1 MNYIWTLIIVV
12 CIIFSFINGSSE
24 ELFSSIL
31 DVPEKSL
38 NTLLSIGSVLIIYGG
53 IFKILEK
60 SGIINKISFLFS
72 GIVEKIFN
80 YKKGSE
86 LNDLICISLISNM
99 IGLGQLNTNVS
110 LKIVSIMK
118 ESNDKTNIGRFLL
131 INISSFTILPLSLL
145 SIRENYFASFNLL
158 FIPILIITSFI
169 TTVFSIIIGRLL
181 IHE

>member
-1 MNYIWTLIIVV
+1 MNYIWTLIIVI
-12 CIIFSFINGSSE
+12 CIIFSFINESSE
-24 ELFSSIL
+24 DLFSCIL

-38 NTLLSIGSVLIIYGG
+38 ETLLSIGSILIIYGG

-80 YKKGSE
+80 YKKGSK
-86 LNDLICISLISNM
+86 LNNLICISLISNM

-110 LKIVSIMK
+110 LKIVSEMK
-118 ESNDKTNIGRFLL
+118 KIDDKTNIGRFLL

-145 SIRENYFASFNLL
+145 SIRENYFAGFNLL
-158 FIPILIITSFI
+158 FIPILVLSSFI
-169 TTVFSIIIGRLL
+169 TTLFAIIIGRLL